1 VVSSEEEKRRRKELD
16 MNDLK
21 NDNIVESEEE
31 IEKEKA

>member
-1 VVSSEEEKRRRKELD
+1 MVSSEEEKRRRKELD